1 MCSPVGFSD
10 GLISVFQVKI
20 SQITIDYDK
29 LPQLFQV
36 SKFLYIFFKFLT
48 DFVDWKF
55 EKGQQ
60 GKKVLSSRLLR
71 SVFLVFKWNC
81 LKLTPKMTK
90 ISKFSKSQRFYAFF
104 SNFWQT
110 LWIGTLEKVNNVEM
124 CYPVGY
130 SEEFIAVFLVKMSL
144 IKTKND
150 EKQKLFPILNVFFAF
165 SVKISTDFVDWNVLR
180 G

>member
-1 MCSPVGFSD
+1 
-10 GLISVFQVKI
+10 
-20 SQITIDYDK
+20 
-29 LPQLFQV
+29 
-36 SKFLYIFFKFLT
+36 
-48 DFVDWKF
+48 
-55 EKGQQ
+55 
-60 GKKVLSSRLLR
+60 
-71 SVFLVFKWNC
+71 
-81 LKLTPKMTK
+81 MTK
-90 ISKFSKSQRFYAFF
+90 ISKFSKSQRFHAFF

-130 SEEFIAVFLVKMSL
+130 FEEFIAVFLVKMSL